1 MNKINKKS
9 KVNKQKNKKSK
20 VIKRTRC
27 NYDKANLKLAVEEVF
42 NGKTTAEVSRKYNVP
57 ESTIRAKKQCKYN
70 DKPPGPSTVLSNIEE
85 NELVEWIFYCC
96 KQGFPITKQ
105 KLLDS
110 VKLLCDSD
118 DRKTPFV
125 DNRPGRSWYE
135 AFIKRHPQVSEIVS
149 ENLSVTRA
157 QVTELGIRAWFQG
170 IKNHLIEISTEED
183 ILNIDPS
190 RIFNANEISVS
201 MNLKPSVLAS
211 GGTRDEYSIVSKN
224 KKENITVLIT
234 ANAAGNL
241 VPTLLLFAGKSIPK
255 DVIKVAP
262 KNFSLGHSENGSMT
276 AKTFYEYIGN
286 VFFPCVVQ
294 NNIKL
299 PIILY
304 IDGLCPHVSLPLSQ
318 FCSENKIILIALHP
332 NATDILQPLD
342 VALFRTFPAAYQR
355 SFQTLC
361 ENSGTISIKKSQV
374 ALVLQ
379 KTFESLDLKK
389 MLENGFKTCGLHP
402 LNADAIDYSK
412 VFKKLTTSCY
422 EIESSS
428 TSEGTMPEISTETE
442 SLRVL
447 ESLIDEDTLRSFRAN
462 DSSIWGGRKED
473 ESLFKIWFKLTKPT
487 VELQREE
494 SEVQESNNQ

>member
-1 MNKINKKS
+1 MDKINKKS

-27 NYDKANLKLAVEEVF
+27 NYDKANLKLAVEEVL

-96 KQGFPITKQ
+96 KQGFPVTKQ

-110 VKLLCDSD
+110 VKLLCDND

-125 DNRPGRSWYE
+125 DNKPGRSWYE
-135 AFIKRHPQVSEIVS
+135 AFIKRHPQVPEIVS

-157 QVTELGIRAWFQG
+157 KVTEIGIRTWFQG
-170 IKNHLIEISTEED
+170 IKNHLIEISTED
-183 ILNIDPS
+183 LLNIDPS
-190 RIFNANEISVS
+190 RIFNADEIAVS
-201 MNLKPSVLAS
+201 MNPKASSVLTPR
-211 GGTRDEYSIVSKN
+211 GTKNAYSVVSKN
-224 KKENITVLIT
+224 KKENVTVLVT

-241 VPTLLLFAGKSIPK
+241 APTLLLFAGKSISK
-255 DVIKVAP
+255 DVIRVAP
-262 KNFSLGHSENGSMT
+262 KNFSFGHSENGWMT
-276 AKTFYEYIGN
+276 AKNFYEYVANI
-286 VFFPCVVQ
+286 FFPWVVQ
-294 NNIKL
+294 SNIKL

-304 IDGLCPHVSLPLSQ
+304 IDGLSPHVSLLLSQ
-318 FCSENKIILIALHP
+318 FCSVNKIILIALHP
-332 NATDILQPLD
+332 NATHILQPLD
-342 VALFRTFPAAYQR
+342 VALFRTFRAAYQR

-361 ENSGTISIKKSQV
+361 ENSGIISLKKSQV

-379 KTFESLDLKK
+379 KTFESLDFKK

-412 VFKKLTTSCY
+412 VFKKLTISCH

-428 TSEGTMPEISTETE
+428 MSEGTIPEISTKTE

-447 ESLIDEDTLRSFRAN
+447 ESLIDEDTLTSFRAS
-462 DSSIWGGRKED
+462 DSSIWTGRKED

-487 VELQREE
+487 AELQREE
-494 SEVQESNNQ
+494 SEVQESSNQ